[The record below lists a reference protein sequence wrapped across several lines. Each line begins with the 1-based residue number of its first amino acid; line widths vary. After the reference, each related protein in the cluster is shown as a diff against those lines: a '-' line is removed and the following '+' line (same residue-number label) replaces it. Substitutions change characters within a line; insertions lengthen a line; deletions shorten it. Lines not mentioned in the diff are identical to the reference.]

1 MPGVKGIKSGL
12 GSVGRTLT
20 DAKKNALCL
29 GIEPSAG
36 ASSVD
41 S

>member
-1 MPGVKGIKSGL
+1 MPGVRGIKSGL
-12 GSVGRTLT
+12 RGVARRE
-20 DAKKNALCL
+20 KNNALCL

>member
-1 MPGVKGIKSGL
+1 MPGVKGIKPSL
-12 GSVGRTLT
+12 SSVGRTRKE
-20 DAKKNALCL
+20 AKKNALCL